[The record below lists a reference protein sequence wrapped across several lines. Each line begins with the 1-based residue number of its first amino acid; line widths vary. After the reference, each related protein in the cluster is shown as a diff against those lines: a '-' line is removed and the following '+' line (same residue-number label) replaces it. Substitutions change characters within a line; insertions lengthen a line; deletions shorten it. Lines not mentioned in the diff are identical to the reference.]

1 MRKSFNQKVKK
12 ISSSLIVVLLVCMNF
27 LIHLPFKAEAATTEL
42 KGLGDVSYYNAIIF
56 GDHSATS
63 ADIEGAMAVQKNM
76 NASSY
81 TVLAAATG
89 ANNLAGATWVDEG
102 YPSLLLG
109 GQFTKAGAGQVI
121 IQDGTVAMTKDGDP
135 EGAMKTSYDRIA
147 YKEQVEIDAK
157 FKEFRKDVDGVIG
170 DAGQLHT
177 DKPKPNMSFGIGED
191 VKNPNIYVSSGLTGE
206 KTFDVKDV
214 FLPNVDNKDFI
225 VIYSDA
231 ETVNFAS
238 GAILY
243 DTRNTG
249 MATDLINTSQAY
261 DPNSSFTE
269 LASKVIWVFPNA
281 TKITTKGYG
290 VVGSVFAPNAV
301 VETKGGSINGQ
312 AFVGGLHQRD
322 GFEVHNFKFNWP
334 KWKKP
339 AAEKGNLQIK
349 KVDESDENIV
359 LKDAKFDVIDKE
371 NNVVA
376 TVTTNEKGIAEVKDL
391 PLGDYFVKEISA
403 PEGYIKVDTPVKV
416 TIDNTKVIEI
426 VMKNTKKVENGQF
439 KILKKDSESGQLLPG
454 AKFDVIDKDGNVV
467 ETIITDGKGEALSKQ
482 LPVGTYT
489 LKEVEAPKGYELSS
503 SLVHVDVAAN
513 KTVTVD
519 VLNKKIVEKATGQFE
534 IVKVDANDKEKLL
547 SDAEFEVYKDGKK
560 VDTLRTDKTGKVIST
575 KLEPGKYTLKETK
588 APQGY
593 TLLKEEIEVVVEAN
607 KVVQVQVENAKE
619 LGSLQVVKKDAESG
633 KVLEGAEFRLKN
645 ESGQVV
651 GEAKTTNKDGV
662 VQFENLVP
670 GKYTLEETKAP
681 EGYKAVEVTV
691 EVNVVANEVVKQEVM
706 NEKVTGQF
714 EIVKVDANDKT
725 KVLSGAEFEV
735 YKEGKKVDTLRT
747 DKTGKVISTK
757 LEPGKYTLKE
767 TKAPQGYKL
776 LKEEIEVVVEANK
789 VVQVQVEN
797 AKELGSL
804 QVVKKDAESGK
815 VLEGAEFRLK
825 NENGQVVG
833 EAKTTNKDGVVQFEN
848 LVPGKY
854 TLEETKAPEGYK
866 AVEVTVEVNVV
877 ANEMVK
883 QEVTNEKVTG
893 QFEIVKV
900 DAEDK
905 AKVLSDAE
913 FAVYK
918 DGKKV
923 AELKT
928 DESGKVMSPK
938 LPLGEYTVKET
949 KAPEGYKLS
958 NKEWKVTIQNENE
971 IVKVEAENEKV
982 LGSLQIIKTDDKDQA
997 KRLAGAEFT
1006 LKDVKGNVVK
1016 EGITTDESGTVK
1028 VDGLVPGEY
1037 TLEETKAPEGYEL
1050 TKQVIH
1056 ATVDGEKVID
1066 VKVTNSK
1073 SLGQFEIVKVDAN
1086 DKEKRLSD
1094 AEFEVYKDGKKV
1106 ETLRTD
1112 KTGKVISTKLEPG
1125 KYTLKET
1132 KAPQGYKL
1140 LKEEIEVVVEAN
1152 KVVQVQVENAKEL
1165 GSLQVIKKDA
1175 ESGKVLEGAEFRLK
1189 NEAGQVVGEAKT
1201 TDKDGVVK
1209 FENVVP
1215 GKYTLEETK
1224 APEGYKALEVTVE
1237 VNVVA
1242 NEVIKQ
1248 EVTNEKIAG
1257 QFEIVKVDAND
1268 KEKVLSGAEFTVYKG
1283 GKKVAE
1289 LKTDESGKV
1298 MSPKLPLGEYT
1309 VKETK
1314 APEGYKL
1321 SNKEWKVTIQN
1332 EKEVVKVEAENE
1344 RILGSLQ
1351 IIKTDDK
1358 DQAKR
1363 LAGAEFTLKD
1373 AQGNV
1378 VKEGITTDK
1387 SGIVKV
1393 EGLVPGEYTLE
1404 ETKAPEGYEL
1414 TKQVIH
1420 VTVDGEKV
1428 IDVKVTNSKS
1438 LGQFEIVKVD
1448 AEDKAKVLSNAEFEV
1463 YKDGEKVETL
1473 RTDKTGKVTSKK
1485 LEPGT
1490 YTLKETKAP
1499 QGYKL
1504 LKEEIEVVVEANK
1517 VVQVQV
1523 ENAKELGS
1531 LQVIKK
1537 DAESG
1542 KVLEGAE
1549 FKLKNETGQVV
1560 GEAKTTNKDGV
1571 VKFENLVPGKYTLE
1585 ETKAPE
1591 GYKAL
1596 EVTVEVNVVANKV
1609 IKQEVLN
1616 EKVKG
1621 KITGQIEIIKVDAND
1636 RDKKLAGAV
1645 FEILKDGTKIDTLTS
1660 DENGKA
1666 TSKELEPGDYIL
1678 KEVQAPKGYSLSDKE
1693 IEFTISNQKIEVV
1706 KLQITNEKETSKGP
1720 ENPGGETEK
1729 PGEETEKPGEETEKP
1744 GEETE
1749 KPGEGTEKPGEGT
1762 EKPGEGTEKPGE
1774 ETEKPGEGTENP
1786 GGETEKPGEETEK
1799 PGEETEK
1806 PGEGTEKPGE
1816 EVGEPNLPEKEQGS
1830 SNDQKLP
1837 ATGHNTNYL
1846 PFIGVILVLLGM
1858 RLRFMTKNS

>member
-76 NASSY
+76 KASSY
-81 TVLAAATG
+81 TVVAAATG
-89 ANNLAGATWVDEG
+89 ANNLAGATWIDEG

-135 EGAMKTSYDRIA
+135 DGAMKTSYDRIS
-147 YKEQVEIDAK
+147 YKEQTEIDTK

-177 DKPKPNMSFGIGED
+177 DKPTLNMSFGIGED
-191 VKNPNIYVSSGLTGE
+191 VNNPNIYVSSGQMGK

-214 FLPNVDNKDFI
+214 YLPNVENKDFI

-231 ETVNFAS
+231 EEVSFGG

-312 AFVGGLHQRD
+312 AYVGGLHQRD

-334 KWKKP
+334 KWNKP

-349 KVDESDENIV
+349 KVDENDESIV
-359 LKDAKFDVIDKE
+359 LKDAKFDVIDKD

-376 TVTTNEKGIAEVKDL
+376 TVTTDEKGIAEVKGL

-416 TIDNTKVIEI
+416 TIDSTSVIEL

-439 KILKKDSESGQLLPG
+439 KLLKKDSESGQLLPG
-454 AKFDVIDKDGNVV
+454 AKFDVVDKDGKVV
-467 ETIITDGKGEALSKQ
+467 ETIITDDKGEALSKQ
-482 LPVGTYT
+482 LPVGSYT

-503 SLVHVDVAAN
+503 SSVSVDVETN
-513 KTVTVD
+513 KVVTVD
-519 VLNKKIVEKATGQFE
+519 VVNKKIPEKVTGQFE
-534 IVKVDANDKEKLL
+534 IVKVDANDKTKVL

-560 VDTLRTDKTGKVIST
+560 VDTLRTDKTGKVIS
-575 KLEPGKYTLKETK
+575 
-588 APQGY
+588 Q
-593 TLLKEEIEVVVEAN
+593 
-607 KVVQVQVENAKE
+607 
-619 LGSLQVVKKDAESG
+619 
-633 KVLEGAEFRLKN
+633 
-645 ESGQVV
+645 
-651 GEAKTTNKDGV
+651 
-662 VQFENLVP
+662 
-670 GKYTLEETKAP
+670 
-681 EGYKAVEVTV
+681 
-691 EVNVVANEVVKQEVM
+691 
-706 NEKVTGQF
+706 
-714 EIVKVDANDKT
+714 
-725 KVLSGAEFEV
+725 
-735 YKEGKKVDTLRT
+735 
-747 DKTGKVISTK
+747 
-757 LEPGKYTLKE
+757 
-767 TKAPQGYKL
+767 
-776 LKEEIEVVVEANK
+776 
-789 VVQVQVEN
+789 
-797 AKELGSL
+797 
-804 QVVKKDAESGK
+804 
-815 VLEGAEFRLK
+815 
-825 NENGQVVG
+825 
-833 EAKTTNKDGVVQFEN
+833 
-848 LVPGKY
+848 
-854 TLEETKAPEGYK
+854 
-866 AVEVTVEVNVV
+866 
-877 ANEMVK
+877 
-883 QEVTNEKVTG
+883 
-893 QFEIVKV
+893 
-900 DAEDK
+900 
-905 AKVLSDAE
+905 
-913 FAVYK
+913 
-918 DGKKV
+918 
-923 AELKT
+923 
-928 DESGKVMSPK
+928 
-938 LPLGEYTVKET
+938 
-949 KAPEGYKLS
+949 
-958 NKEWKVTIQNENE
+958 
-971 IVKVEAENEKV
+971 
-982 LGSLQIIKTDDKDQA
+982 
-997 KRLAGAEFT
+997 
-1006 LKDVKGNVVK
+1006 
-1016 EGITTDESGTVK
+1016 
-1028 VDGLVPGEY
+1028 
-1037 TLEETKAPEGYEL
+1037 
-1050 TKQVIH
+1050 
-1056 ATVDGEKVID
+1056 
-1066 VKVTNSK
+1066 
-1073 SLGQFEIVKVDAN
+1073 
-1086 DKEKRLSD
+1086 
-1094 AEFEVYKDGKKV
+1094 
-1106 ETLRTD
+1106 
-1112 KTGKVISTKLEPG
+1112 KLEPG

-1175 ESGKVLEGAEFRLK
+1175 EDAESGKVLAGAEFILK
-1189 NEAGQVVGEAKT
+1189 NESGQVVGETKT

-1242 NEVIKQ
+1242 NEVVKQ
-1248 EVTNEKIAG
+1248 EVTNEKVTG

-1268 KEKVLSGAEFTVYKG
+1268 KTKVLSDAEFEVYKD

-1314 APEGYKL
+1314 APTGYKL
-1321 SNKEWKVTIQN
+1321 SNKEWKVIIQN
-1332 EKEVVKVEAENE
+1332 EKEIVKVEAENE
-1344 RILGSLQ
+1344 KVLGSLQ

-1373 AQGNV
+1373 AKGNV
-1378 VKEGITTDK
+1378 VKEGITTNE
-1387 SGIVKV
+1387 SGTVKV
-1393 EGLVPGEYTLE
+1393 DGLVPGEYTLE

-1414 TKQVIH
+1414 TKQVIR

-1448 AEDKAKVLSNAEFEV
+1448 AEDKAKVLSDAEFEV
-1463 YKDGEKVETL
+1463 YKDGKKVETL
-1473 RTDKTGKVTSKK
+1473 RTDKTGKVISQK
-1485 LEPGT
+1485 LEPGK

-1537 DAESG
+1537 DEESG
-1542 KVLEGAE
+1542 KVLAGAE
-1549 FKLKNETGQVV
+1549 FKLKNEAGQVV
-1560 GEAKTTNKDGV
+1560 GETKTTDKDGV
-1571 VKFENLVPGKYTLE
+1571 VKFENVVPGKYTLE

-1596 EVTVEVNVVANKV
+1596 EVTVEVNIVANEV
-1609 IKQEVLN
+1609 VKQEVLN
-1616 EKVKG
+1616 EKVKE
-1621 KITGQIEIIKVDAND
+1621 KVTGQVEITKVDAND
-1636 RDKKLAGAV
+1636 TNKTLAGAV
-1645 FEILKDGTKIDTLTS
+1645 FEILKDGTKIDTLTT
-1660 DENGKA
+1660 DKNGKA
-1666 TSKELEPGDYIL
+1666 TSKKLEPGDYIL
-1678 KEVQAPKGYSLSDKE
+1678 KEVQAPERYTLSNKE
-1693 IEFTISNQKIEVV
+1693 IKFTISNQKIEVI
-1706 KLQITNEKETSKGP
+1706 KLQITNQKE
-1720 ENPGGETEK
+1720 PGGGTET
-1729 PGEETEKPGEETEKP
+1729 PGGGTETPG
-1744 GEETE
+1744 G
-1749 KPGEGTEKPGEGT
+1749 GTEK
-1762 EKPGEGTEKPGE
+1762 
-1774 ETEKPGEGTENP
+1774 
-1786 GGETEKPGEETEK
+1786 
-1799 PGEETEK
+1799 
-1806 PGEGTEKPGE
+1806 
-1816 EVGEPNLPEKEQGS
+1816 PNLPEKGQGS
-1830 SNDQKLP
+1830 SNNQQLP
-1837 ATGHNTNYL
+1837 ATGHDMNYL
-1846 PFIGVILVLLGM
+1846 PFVGFVLVLLGI

>member
-1 MRKSFNQKVKK
+1 MKDAFCLVLGSLKGGMNFLRKSFNQKIKK
-12 ISSSLIVVLLVCMNF
+12 LSSSFIVVLLVCMNF
-27 LIHLPFKAEAATTEL
+27 LIHLSYKAEAATTEL

-81 TVLAAATG
+81 TVVAAATG

-109 GQFTKAGAGQVI
+109 GQFTKAGTGQVI

-135 EGAMKTSYDRIA
+135 EGAMKSSYDRIS
-147 YKEQVEIDAK
+147 YKEQAEIDAK
-157 FKEFRKDVDGVIG
+157 FKEFRKDVDGVIE

-177 DKPKPNMSFGIGED
+177 DKPKSGMTFGIGED
-191 VKNPNIYVSSGLTGE
+191 VNNPNIYVSSGLEGQE
-206 KTFDVKDV
+206 PFNVKDV
-214 FLPNVDNKDFI
+214 YLPNVSNKDFI

-231 ETVNFAS
+231 EEVNFGG

-243 DTRNTG
+243 DT
-249 MATDLINTSQAY
+249 TDKGGFTLVNTSQAY
-261 DPNSSFTE
+261 DPNSFFTE

-281 TKITTKGYG
+281 KKITTKGYG

-349 KVDESDENIV
+349 KVDENDENIV
-359 LKDAKFDVIDKE
+359 LKDAKFDVIDKD

-391 PLGDYFVKEISA
+391 PFGDYFVKEISA
-403 PEGYIKVDTPVKV
+403 PEGYIKVDTPKKV
-416 TIDNTKVIEI
+416 TIDNTNIIEF

-439 KILKKDSESGQLLPG
+439 KLLKKDSESGQLLPG

-503 SLVHVDVAAN
+503 SLVHVDVDAN

-534 IVKVDANDKEKLL
+534 IVKVDA
-547 SDAEFEVYKDGKK
+547 
-560 VDTLRTDKTGKVIST
+560 
-575 KLEPGKYTLKETK
+575 
-588 APQGY
+588 
-593 TLLKEEIEVVVEAN
+593 
-607 KVVQVQVENAKE
+607 
-619 LGSLQVVKKDAESG
+619 
-633 KVLEGAEFRLKN
+633 
-645 ESGQVV
+645 
-651 GEAKTTNKDGV
+651 
-662 VQFENLVP
+662 
-670 GKYTLEETKAP
+670 
-681 EGYKAVEVTV
+681 
-691 EVNVVANEVVKQEVM
+691 
-706 NEKVTGQF
+706 
-714 EIVKVDANDKT
+714 
-725 KVLSGAEFEV
+725 
-735 YKEGKKVDTLRT
+735 
-747 DKTGKVISTK
+747 
-757 LEPGKYTLKE
+757 
-767 TKAPQGYKL
+767 
-776 LKEEIEVVVEANK
+776 
-789 VVQVQVEN
+789 
-797 AKELGSL
+797 
-804 QVVKKDAESGK
+804 
-815 VLEGAEFRLK
+815 
-825 NENGQVVG
+825 
-833 EAKTTNKDGVVQFEN
+833 
-848 LVPGKY
+848 
-854 TLEETKAPEGYK
+854 
-866 AVEVTVEVNVV
+866 
-877 ANEMVK
+877 
-883 QEVTNEKVTG
+883 
-893 QFEIVKV
+893 
-900 DAEDK
+900 EDK
-905 AKVLSDAE
+905 AKV
-913 FAVYK
+913 
-918 DGKKV
+918 
-923 AELKT
+923 
-928 DESGKVMSPK
+928 
-938 LPLGEYTVKET
+938 
-949 KAPEGYKLS
+949 
-958 NKEWKVTIQNENE
+958 
-971 IVKVEAENEKV
+971 
-982 LGSLQIIKTDDKDQA
+982 
-997 KRLAGAEFT
+997 
-1006 LKDVKGNVVK
+1006 
-1016 EGITTDESGTVK
+1016 
-1028 VDGLVPGEY
+1028 
-1037 TLEETKAPEGYEL
+1037 
-1050 TKQVIH
+1050 
-1056 ATVDGEKVID
+1056 
-1066 VKVTNSK
+1066 
-1073 SLGQFEIVKVDAN
+1073 
-1086 DKEKRLSD
+1086 LSD

-1112 KTGKVISTKLEPG
+1112 KTGKVISQKLEPG

-1175 ESGKVLEGAEFRLK
+1175 ESGKVLSDAEFRLK
-1189 NEAGQVVGEAKT
+1189 NENGQVVGETKT
-1201 TDKDGVVK
+1201 TNKDGVVK
-1209 FENVVP
+1209 FENLVP

-1224 APEGYKALEVTVE
+1224 APEGYKAVEVTVE

-1242 NEVIKQ
+1242 NEVVKQ
-1248 EVTNEKIAG
+1248 EVMNEKVTG
-1257 QFEIVKVDAND
+1257 QFEIIKVDAND
-1268 KEKVLSGAEFTVYKG
+1268 KAKVLSDAEFTVYKD

-1363 LAGAEFTLKD
+1363 LSGAEFTLKD

-1393 EGLVPGEYTLE
+1393 DGLVPGEYTLE

-1420 VTVDGEKV
+1420 VTVDGEKIV
-1428 IDVKVTNSKS
+1428 DVKVTNSKS

-1448 AEDKAKVLSNAEFEV
+1448 AEDKAKVLSDAEFEV
-1463 YKDGEKVETL
+1463 YKDGKKVETL
-1473 RTDKTGKVTSKK
+1473 RTDKTGKVISQK

-1560 GEAKTTNKDGV
+1560 GETKTTNKDGV

-1596 EVTVEVNVVANKV
+1596 EVTVEVNVVANTV

-1616 EKVKG
+1616 EKVKE
-1621 KITGQIEIIKVDAND
+1621 KIKGQVEITKVDATDTN
-1636 RDKKLAGAV
+1636 KKLAGAV
-1645 FEILKDGTKIDTLTS
+1645 FEILKDGTKIDTLTT
-1660 DENGKA
+1660 DKNGKA

-1678 KEVQAPKGYSLSDKE
+1678 KEVQAPEGYELSDKE

-1720 ENPGGETEK
+1720 ENPGGETETPGGETET

-1749 KPGEGTEKPGEGT
+1749 KPGEETGTSGEETEKSGEETGT
-1762 EKPGEGTEKPGE
+1762 SGE
-1774 ETEKPGEGTENP
+1774 ETEKPG
-1786 GGETEKPGEETEK
+1786 GETGTPSEGMENVDKEKPT
-1799 PGEETEK
+1799 
-1806 PGEGTEKPGE
+1806 
-1816 EVGEPNLPEKEQGS
+1816 LPEKGQGAS
-1830 SNDQKLP
+1830 HAQLP
-1837 ATGHNTNYL
+1837 ATGHDMNYL
-1846 PFIGVILVLLGM
+1846 PFIGFALVLLGI
-1858 RLRFMTKNS
+1858 RLRFMIKNS

>member
-1 MRKSFNQKVKK
+1 MNFLRKSFNQKIKK
-12 ISSSLIVVLLVCMNF
+12 LSSSFIVVLLVCMNF
-27 LIHLPFKAEAATTEL
+27 LIHLPYKAEAATTEL

-81 TVLAAATG
+81 TVVAAATG

-109 GQFTKAGAGQVI
+109 GQFTKAGTGQVI

-135 EGAMKTSYDRIA
+135 EGAMKSSYDRIS
-147 YKEQVEIDAK
+147 YKEQAEIDAK
-157 FKEFRKDVDGVIG
+157 FKEFRKDINSVIE

-177 DKPKPNMSFGIGED
+177 DKPKPGMTFGIGED
-191 VKNPNIYVSSGLTGE
+191 VKNSNIYVSSGLKGQE
-206 KTFDVKDV
+206 PFNVKDV
-214 FLPNVDNKDFI
+214 YLPNVNNKDFI
-225 VIYSDA
+225 VIHSDA
-231 ETVNFAS
+231 EEVNFGG

-243 DTRNTG
+243 DT
-249 MATDLINTSQAY
+249 TDKGGFTLVNTSQAY
-261 DPNSSFTE
+261 DPNSFFTE

-281 TKITTKGYG
+281 KKITTKGYG

-349 KVDESDENIV
+349 KVDENDENIV
-359 LKDAKFDVIDKE
+359 LKDAKFDVIDKD

-391 PLGDYFVKEISA
+391 PFGDYFVKEISA

-416 TIDNTKVIEI
+416 TIDNTNIIEF

-439 KILKKDSESGQLLPG
+439 KLLKKDSESGQLLPG
-454 AKFDVIDKDGNVV
+454 AKFDVIDKDGKVV
-467 ETIITDGKGEALSKQ
+467 ETIVTDDKGEALSKQ
-482 LPVGTYT
+482 LPVGSYT

-503 SLVHVDVAAN
+503 SSVSVDVEVN
-513 KTVTVD
+513 KVVTVD
-519 VLNKKIVEKATGQFE
+519 VVNKKIPEKVTGQFE
-534 IVKVDANDKEKLL
+534 IVKVDAEDKTKVL

-560 VDTLRTDKTGKVIST
+560 VDTLRTDKTGKVVS
-575 KLEPGKYTLKETK
+575 
-588 APQGY
+588 Q
-593 TLLKEEIEVVVEAN
+593 
-607 KVVQVQVENAKE
+607 
-619 LGSLQVVKKDAESG
+619 
-633 KVLEGAEFRLKN
+633 
-645 ESGQVV
+645 
-651 GEAKTTNKDGV
+651 
-662 VQFENLVP
+662 
-670 GKYTLEETKAP
+670 
-681 EGYKAVEVTV
+681 
-691 EVNVVANEVVKQEVM
+691 
-706 NEKVTGQF
+706 
-714 EIVKVDANDKT
+714 
-725 KVLSGAEFEV
+725 
-735 YKEGKKVDTLRT
+735 
-747 DKTGKVISTK
+747 K

-804 QVVKKDAESGK
+804 QVTKKDAESGK

-833 EAKTTNKDGVVQFEN
+833 ETKTTNKDGVVKFEN

-877 ANEMVK
+877 ANEVVK
-883 QEVTNEKVTG
+883 QEVMNEKLTG

-905 AKVLSDAE
+905 AKV
-913 FAVYK
+913 
-918 DGKKV
+918 
-923 AELKT
+923 
-928 DESGKVMSPK
+928 
-938 LPLGEYTVKET
+938 
-949 KAPEGYKLS
+949 
-958 NKEWKVTIQNENE
+958 
-971 IVKVEAENEKV
+971 
-982 LGSLQIIKTDDKDQA
+982 
-997 KRLAGAEFT
+997 
-1006 LKDVKGNVVK
+1006 
-1016 EGITTDESGTVK
+1016 
-1028 VDGLVPGEY
+1028 
-1037 TLEETKAPEGYEL
+1037 
-1050 TKQVIH
+1050 
-1056 ATVDGEKVID
+1056 
-1066 VKVTNSK
+1066 
-1073 SLGQFEIVKVDAN
+1073 
-1086 DKEKRLSD
+1086 LSD

-1112 KTGKVISTKLEPG
+1112 KTGKVISQKLEPG
-1125 KYTLKET
+1125 TYTLKET

-1175 ESGKVLEGAEFRLK
+1175 ESGKVLEGAEFKLK
-1189 NEAGQVVGEAKT
+1189 NETGQVVGETKT
-1201 TDKDGVVK
+1201 TNKDGVVK
-1209 FENVVP
+1209 FENLVP

-1224 APEGYKALEVTVE
+1224 APEGYKAVEVTVE

-1242 NEVIKQ
+1242 NEVVKQ
-1248 EVTNEKIAG
+1248 EVMNEKVTG
-1257 QFEIVKVDAND
+1257 QFEIIKVDAND
-1268 KEKVLSGAEFTVYKG
+1268 KAKVLSDAEFTVYKD

-1363 LAGAEFTLKD
+1363 LSGAEFTLKD

-1393 EGLVPGEYTLE
+1393 DGLVPGEYTLE

-1420 VTVDGEKV
+1420 VTVDGEKIV
-1428 IDVKVTNSKS
+1428 DVKVTNSKS

-1448 AEDKAKVLSNAEFEV
+1448 AEDKAKVLSDAEFEV
-1463 YKDGEKVETL
+1463 YKDGKKVETL
-1473 RTDKTGKVTSKK
+1473 RTDKTGKVISQK

-1560 GEAKTTNKDGV
+1560 GETKTTNKDGV

-1596 EVTVEVNVVANKV
+1596 EVTVEVNVVANTV

-1616 EKVKG
+1616 EKVKE
-1621 KITGQIEIIKVDAND
+1621 KIKGQVEITKVDATDTN
-1636 RDKKLAGAV
+1636 KKLAGAV
-1645 FEILKDGTKIDTLTS
+1645 FEILKDGTKIDTLTT
-1660 DENGKA
+1660 DKNGKA

-1678 KEVQAPKGYSLSDKE
+1678 KEVQAPEGYELSDKG

-1720 ENPGGETEK
+1720 ENPGGETETPGGETETPGGETET

-1749 KPGEGTEKPGEGT
+1749 KPGE
-1762 EKPGEGTEKPGE
+1762 
-1774 ETEKPGEGTENP
+1774 ETG
-1786 GGETEKPGEETEK
+1786 KPGEETEK
-1799 PGEETEK
+1799 PGEETGK
-1806 PGEGTEKPGE
+1806 PGEETEKPGE
-1816 EVGEPNLPEKEQGS
+1816 ETGTSGEETEKPGGETGTPSEGMENVDKEKPTLPEKGQGAS
-1830 SNDQKLP
+1830 HAQLP
-1837 ATGHNTNYL
+1837 ATGHDMNYL
-1846 PFIGVILVLLGM
+1846 PFIGFALVLLGI
-1858 RLRFMTKNS
+1858 RLRFMIKNS

>member
-1 MRKSFNQKVKK
+1 MNFLRKSFNQKIKK
-12 ISSSLIVVLLVCMNF
+12 LSSSFIVVLLVCMNF
-27 LIHLPFKAEAATTEL
+27 LIHLSYKAEAATTEL

-81 TVLAAATG
+81 TVVAAATG

-109 GQFTKAGAGQVI
+109 GQFTKAGTGQVI

-135 EGAMKTSYDRIA
+135 EGAMKSSYDRIS
-147 YKEQVEIDAK
+147 YKEQAEIDAK
-157 FKEFRKDVDGVIG
+157 FKEFRKDVDGVIE

-177 DKPKPNMSFGIGED
+177 DKPKSGMTFGIGED
-191 VKNPNIYVSSGLTGE
+191 VNNPNIYVSSGLEGQE
-206 KTFDVKDV
+206 PFNVKDV
-214 FLPNVDNKDFI
+214 YLPNVSNKDFI

-231 ETVNFAS
+231 EEVNFGG

-243 DTRNTG
+243 DT
-249 MATDLINTSQAY
+249 TDKGGFTLVNTSQAY
-261 DPNSSFTE
+261 DPNSFFTE

-281 TKITTKGYG
+281 KKITTKGYG

-349 KVDESDENIV
+349 KVDENDENIV
-359 LKDAKFDVIDKE
+359 LKDAKFDVIDKD

-391 PLGDYFVKEISA
+391 PFGDYFVKEISA
-403 PEGYIKVDTPVKV
+403 PEGYIKVDTPKKV
-416 TIDNTKVIEI
+416 TIDNTNIIEF

-439 KILKKDSESGQLLPG
+439 KLLKKDSESGQLLPG

-503 SLVHVDVAAN
+503 SLVHVDVDAN

-534 IVKVDANDKEKLL
+534 IVKVDA
-547 SDAEFEVYKDGKK
+547 
-560 VDTLRTDKTGKVIST
+560 
-575 KLEPGKYTLKETK
+575 
-588 APQGY
+588 
-593 TLLKEEIEVVVEAN
+593 
-607 KVVQVQVENAKE
+607 
-619 LGSLQVVKKDAESG
+619 
-633 KVLEGAEFRLKN
+633 
-645 ESGQVV
+645 
-651 GEAKTTNKDGV
+651 
-662 VQFENLVP
+662 
-670 GKYTLEETKAP
+670 
-681 EGYKAVEVTV
+681 
-691 EVNVVANEVVKQEVM
+691 
-706 NEKVTGQF
+706 
-714 EIVKVDANDKT
+714 
-725 KVLSGAEFEV
+725 
-735 YKEGKKVDTLRT
+735 
-747 DKTGKVISTK
+747 
-757 LEPGKYTLKE
+757 
-767 TKAPQGYKL
+767 
-776 LKEEIEVVVEANK
+776 
-789 VVQVQVEN
+789 
-797 AKELGSL
+797 
-804 QVVKKDAESGK
+804 
-815 VLEGAEFRLK
+815 
-825 NENGQVVG
+825 
-833 EAKTTNKDGVVQFEN
+833 
-848 LVPGKY
+848 
-854 TLEETKAPEGYK
+854 
-866 AVEVTVEVNVV
+866 
-877 ANEMVK
+877 
-883 QEVTNEKVTG
+883 
-893 QFEIVKV
+893 
-900 DAEDK
+900 EDK
-905 AKVLSDAE
+905 AKV
-913 FAVYK
+913 
-918 DGKKV
+918 
-923 AELKT
+923 
-928 DESGKVMSPK
+928 
-938 LPLGEYTVKET
+938 
-949 KAPEGYKLS
+949 
-958 NKEWKVTIQNENE
+958 
-971 IVKVEAENEKV
+971 
-982 LGSLQIIKTDDKDQA
+982 
-997 KRLAGAEFT
+997 
-1006 LKDVKGNVVK
+1006 
-1016 EGITTDESGTVK
+1016 
-1028 VDGLVPGEY
+1028 
-1037 TLEETKAPEGYEL
+1037 
-1050 TKQVIH
+1050 
-1056 ATVDGEKVID
+1056 
-1066 VKVTNSK
+1066 
-1073 SLGQFEIVKVDAN
+1073 
-1086 DKEKRLSD
+1086 LSD

-1112 KTGKVISTKLEPG
+1112 KTGKVISQKLEPG

-1175 ESGKVLEGAEFRLK
+1175 ESGKVLSDAEFRLK
-1189 NEAGQVVGEAKT
+1189 NENGQVVGETKT
-1201 TDKDGVVK
+1201 TNKDGVVK
-1209 FENVVP
+1209 FENLVP

-1224 APEGYKALEVTVE
+1224 APEGYKAVEVTVE

-1242 NEVIKQ
+1242 NEVVKQ
-1248 EVTNEKIAG
+1248 EVMNEKLTG
-1257 QFEIVKVDAND
+1257 QFEIVKVDAED
-1268 KEKVLSGAEFTVYKG
+1268 KAKVLSDAEFEVYKDGKKVETLRTDKTGKVISQKLEPGKYTLKETKAPQGYKLLKEEIEVVVEANKVVQVQVENAKELGSLQVIKKDAESGKVLSDAEFRLKNENGQVVGETKTTNKDGVVKFENLVPGKYTLEETKAPEGYKAVEVTVEVNVVANEVVKQEVMNEKVTGQFEIIKVDANDKAKVLSDAEFTVYKD

-1363 LAGAEFTLKD
+1363 LSGAEFTLKD

-1393 EGLVPGEYTLE
+1393 DGLVPGEYTLE

-1420 VTVDGEKV
+1420 VTVDGEKIV
-1428 IDVKVTNSKS
+1428 DVKVTNSKS

-1448 AEDKAKVLSNAEFEV
+1448 AEDKAKVLSDAEFEV
-1463 YKDGEKVETL
+1463 YKDGKKVETL
-1473 RTDKTGKVTSKK
+1473 RTDKTGKVISQK

-1560 GEAKTTNKDGV
+1560 GETKTTNKDGV

-1596 EVTVEVNVVANKV
+1596 EVTVEVNVVANTV

-1616 EKVKG
+1616 EKVKE
-1621 KITGQIEIIKVDAND
+1621 KIKGQVEITKVDATDTN
-1636 RDKKLAGAV
+1636 KKLAGAV
-1645 FEILKDGTKIDTLTS
+1645 FEILKDGTKIDTLTT
-1660 DENGKA
+1660 DKNGKA

-1678 KEVQAPKGYSLSDKE
+1678 KEVQAPEGYELSDKE

-1720 ENPGGETEK
+1720 ENPGGETET

-1749 KPGEGTEKPGEGT
+1749 KPGEETGTS
-1762 EKPGEGTEKPGE
+1762 GE
-1774 ETEKPGEGTENP
+1774 ETEKS
-1786 GGETEKPGEETEK
+1786 GEETGTPSEGMENVDKEK
-1799 PGEETEK
+1799 PT
-1806 PGEGTEKPGE
+1806 
-1816 EVGEPNLPEKEQGS
+1816 LPEKGQGAS
-1830 SNDQKLP
+1830 HAQLP
-1837 ATGHNTNYL
+1837 ATGHDMNYL
-1846 PFIGVILVLLGM
+1846 PFIGFALVLLGI
-1858 RLRFMTKNS
+1858 RLRFMIKNS

>member
-1 MRKSFNQKVKK
+1 MNFLRKSFNQKIKK
-12 ISSSLIVVLLVCMNF
+12 LSSSFIVVLLVCMNF
-27 LIHLPFKAEAATTEL
+27 LIHLPYKAEAATTEL

-81 TVLAAATG
+81 TVVAAATG

-109 GQFTKAGAGQVI
+109 GQFTKAGTGQVI

-135 EGAMKTSYDRIA
+135 EGAMKSSYDRIS
-147 YKEQVEIDAK
+147 YKEQAEIDAK
-157 FKEFRKDVDGVIG
+157 FKEFRKDINSVIE

-177 DKPKPNMSFGIGED
+177 DKPKPGMTFGIGED
-191 VKNPNIYVSSGLTGE
+191 VKNSNIYVSSGLKGQE
-206 KTFDVKDV
+206 PFNVKDV
-214 FLPNVDNKDFI
+214 YLPNVNNKDFI
-225 VIYSDA
+225 VIHSDA
-231 ETVNFAS
+231 EEVNFGG

-243 DTRNTG
+243 DT
-249 MATDLINTSQAY
+249 TDKGGFTLVNTSQAY
-261 DPNSSFTE
+261 DPNSFFTE

-281 TKITTKGYG
+281 KKITTKGYG

-349 KVDESDENIV
+349 KVDENDENIV
-359 LKDAKFDVIDKE
+359 LKDAKFDVIDKD

-376 TVTTNEKGIAEVKDL
+376 TVTTNEKGVAEVKDL
-391 PLGDYFVKEISA
+391 PFGDYFVKEISA

-416 TIDNTKVIEI
+416 TIDNTNIIEF

-439 KILKKDSESGQLLPG
+439 KLLKKDSESGQLLPG

-467 ETIITDGKGEALSKQ
+467 ETIITDDKGEALSKQ

-489 LKEVEAPKGYELSS
+489 LKEIEAPKGYELSS
-503 SLVHVDVAAN
+503 SSVSVDVEAH
-513 KTVTVD
+513 KIVTID
-519 VLNKKIVEKATGQFE
+519 VVNKKI
-534 IVKVDANDKEKLL
+534 
-547 SDAEFEVYKDGKK
+547 
-560 VDTLRTDKTGKVIST
+560 
-575 KLEPGKYTLKETK
+575 P
-588 APQGY
+588 
-593 TLLKEEIEVVVEAN
+593 
-607 KVVQVQVENAKE
+607 
-619 LGSLQVVKKDAESG
+619 
-633 KVLEGAEFRLKN
+633 
-645 ESGQVV
+645 
-651 GEAKTTNKDGV
+651 
-662 VQFENLVP
+662 
-670 GKYTLEETKAP
+670 
-681 EGYKAVEVTV
+681 
-691 EVNVVANEVVKQEVM
+691 
-706 NEKVTGQF
+706 EKVTGQF
-714 EIVKVDANDKT
+714 EIVKVDAQDQT
-725 KVLSGAEFEV
+725 KV
-735 YKEGKKVDTLRT
+735 
-747 DKTGKVISTK
+747 
-757 LEPGKYTLKE
+757 
-767 TKAPQGYKL
+767 
-776 LKEEIEVVVEANK
+776 
-789 VVQVQVEN
+789 
-797 AKELGSL
+797 
-804 QVVKKDAESGK
+804 
-815 VLEGAEFRLK
+815 
-825 NENGQVVG
+825 
-833 EAKTTNKDGVVQFEN
+833 
-848 LVPGKY
+848 
-854 TLEETKAPEGYK
+854 
-866 AVEVTVEVNVV
+866 
-877 ANEMVK
+877 
-883 QEVTNEKVTG
+883 
-893 QFEIVKV
+893 
-900 DAEDK
+900 
-905 AKVLSDAE
+905 
-913 FAVYK
+913 
-918 DGKKV
+918 
-923 AELKT
+923 
-928 DESGKVMSPK
+928 
-938 LPLGEYTVKET
+938 
-949 KAPEGYKLS
+949 
-958 NKEWKVTIQNENE
+958 
-971 IVKVEAENEKV
+971 
-982 LGSLQIIKTDDKDQA
+982 
-997 KRLAGAEFT
+997 
-1006 LKDVKGNVVK
+1006 
-1016 EGITTDESGTVK
+1016 
-1028 VDGLVPGEY
+1028 
-1037 TLEETKAPEGYEL
+1037 
-1050 TKQVIH
+1050 
-1056 ATVDGEKVID
+1056 
-1066 VKVTNSK
+1066 
-1073 SLGQFEIVKVDAN
+1073 
-1086 DKEKRLSD
+1086 LSD

-1112 KTGKVISTKLEPG
+1112 KTGKVISQKLEPG
-1125 KYTLKET
+1125 TYTLKET

-1175 ESGKVLEGAEFRLK
+1175 ESGKVLSDAEFRLK
-1189 NEAGQVVGEAKT
+1189 NENGQVVGETKT
-1201 TDKDGVVK
+1201 TNKDGVVK
-1209 FENVVP
+1209 FENLVP

-1224 APEGYKALEVTVE
+1224 APEGYKAVEVTVE

-1242 NEVIKQ
+1242 NEVVKQ
-1248 EVTNEKIAG
+1248 EVMNEKLTGQFEIVKVDAEDKAKVLSDAEFEVYKDGKKVETLRTDKTGKVISQKLEPGTYTLKETKAPQGYKLLKEEIEVVVEANKVVEVQVENAKELGSLQVIKKDAESGKVLEGAEFKLKNETGQVVGEAKITNKDGVVKFENLVPGKYTLEETKAPEGYKAVEVTVEVNVVANEVVKQEVMNEKLTG

-1268 KEKVLSGAEFTVYKG
+1268 KTKLLSDAEFEVYKD

-1332 EKEVVKVEAENE
+1332 EKAVVKVEAENE

-1363 LAGAEFTLKD
+1363 LSGAEFTLKD

-1393 EGLVPGEYTLE
+1393 DGLVPGEYTLE

-1420 VTVDGEKV
+1420 VTVDGEKIV
-1428 IDVKVTNSKS
+1428 DVKVTNSKS

-1448 AEDKAKVLSNAEFEV
+1448 AEDKAKVLSDAEFEV
-1463 YKDGEKVETL
+1463 YKDGKKVETL
-1473 RTDKTGKVTSKK
+1473 RTDKTGKVISQK

-1560 GEAKTTNKDGV
+1560 GETKTTNKDGV

-1596 EVTVEVNVVANKV
+1596 EVTVEVNVVANTV

-1616 EKVKG
+1616 EKVKE
-1621 KITGQIEIIKVDAND
+1621 KIKGQVEITKVDATDTN
-1636 RDKKLAGAV
+1636 KKLAGAV
-1645 FEILKDGTKIDTLTS
+1645 FEILKDGTKIDTLTT
-1660 DENGKA
+1660 DKNGKA

-1678 KEVQAPKGYSLSDKE
+1678 KEVQAPEGYELSDKE

-1720 ENPGGETEK
+1720 ENPGGETET
-1729 PGEETEKPGEETEKP
+1729 PGGETET
-1744 GEETE
+1744 
-1749 KPGEGTEKPGEGT
+1749 
-1762 EKPGEGTEKPGE
+1762 
-1774 ETEKPGEGTENP
+1774 P

-1806 PGEGTEKPGE
+1806 PGEETGKPGEETENPGEETGKPGEEIEKPGEETGTSGEETEKPGE
-1816 EVGEPNLPEKEQGS
+1816 ETGTSGEETEKPGGETGTPSEGMENVDKEKPTLPEKGQGAS
-1830 SNDQKLP
+1830 HAQLP
-1837 ATGHNTNYL
+1837 ATGHDMNYL
-1846 PFIGVILVLLGM
+1846 PFIGFALVLLGI
-1858 RLRFMTKNS
+1858 RLRFMIKNS

>member
-1 MRKSFNQKVKK
+1 MKDAFCLVLGSLKGGMNFLRKSFNQKIKK
-12 ISSSLIVVLLVCMNF
+12 LSSSFIVVLLVCMNF
-27 LIHLPFKAEAATTEL
+27 LIHLSYKAEAATTEL

-81 TVLAAATG
+81 TVVAAATG

-109 GQFTKAGAGQVI
+109 GQFTKAGTGQVI

-135 EGAMKTSYDRIA
+135 EGAMKSSYDRIS
-147 YKEQVEIDAK
+147 YKEQAEIDAK
-157 FKEFRKDVDGVIG
+157 FKEFRKDVDGVIE

-177 DKPKPNMSFGIGED
+177 DKPKSGMTFGIGED
-191 VKNPNIYVSSGLTGE
+191 VNNPNIYVSSGLEGQE
-206 KTFDVKDV
+206 PFNVKDV
-214 FLPNVDNKDFI
+214 YLPNVSNKDFI

-231 ETVNFAS
+231 EEVNFGG

-243 DTRNTG
+243 DT
-249 MATDLINTSQAY
+249 TDKGGFTLVNTSQAY
-261 DPNSSFTE
+261 DPNSFFTE

-281 TKITTKGYG
+281 KKITTKGYG

-349 KVDESDENIV
+349 KVDENDENIV
-359 LKDAKFDVIDKE
+359 LKDAKFDVIDKD

-391 PLGDYFVKEISA
+391 PFGDYFVKEISA
-403 PEGYIKVDTPVKV
+403 PEGYIKVDTPKKV
-416 TIDNTKVIEI
+416 TIDNTNIIEF

-439 KILKKDSESGQLLPG
+439 KLLKKDSESGQLLPG

-503 SLVHVDVAAN
+503 SLVHVDVDAN

-534 IVKVDANDKEKLL
+534 IVKVDA
-547 SDAEFEVYKDGKK
+547 
-560 VDTLRTDKTGKVIST
+560 
-575 KLEPGKYTLKETK
+575 
-588 APQGY
+588 
-593 TLLKEEIEVVVEAN
+593 
-607 KVVQVQVENAKE
+607 
-619 LGSLQVVKKDAESG
+619 
-633 KVLEGAEFRLKN
+633 
-645 ESGQVV
+645 
-651 GEAKTTNKDGV
+651 
-662 VQFENLVP
+662 
-670 GKYTLEETKAP
+670 
-681 EGYKAVEVTV
+681 
-691 EVNVVANEVVKQEVM
+691 
-706 NEKVTGQF
+706 
-714 EIVKVDANDKT
+714 
-725 KVLSGAEFEV
+725 
-735 YKEGKKVDTLRT
+735 
-747 DKTGKVISTK
+747 
-757 LEPGKYTLKE
+757 
-767 TKAPQGYKL
+767 
-776 LKEEIEVVVEANK
+776 
-789 VVQVQVEN
+789 
-797 AKELGSL
+797 
-804 QVVKKDAESGK
+804 
-815 VLEGAEFRLK
+815 
-825 NENGQVVG
+825 
-833 EAKTTNKDGVVQFEN
+833 
-848 LVPGKY
+848 
-854 TLEETKAPEGYK
+854 
-866 AVEVTVEVNVV
+866 
-877 ANEMVK
+877 
-883 QEVTNEKVTG
+883 
-893 QFEIVKV
+893 
-900 DAEDK
+900 EDK
-905 AKVLSDAE
+905 AKV
-913 FAVYK
+913 
-918 DGKKV
+918 
-923 AELKT
+923 
-928 DESGKVMSPK
+928 
-938 LPLGEYTVKET
+938 
-949 KAPEGYKLS
+949 
-958 NKEWKVTIQNENE
+958 
-971 IVKVEAENEKV
+971 
-982 LGSLQIIKTDDKDQA
+982 
-997 KRLAGAEFT
+997 
-1006 LKDVKGNVVK
+1006 
-1016 EGITTDESGTVK
+1016 
-1028 VDGLVPGEY
+1028 
-1037 TLEETKAPEGYEL
+1037 
-1050 TKQVIH
+1050 
-1056 ATVDGEKVID
+1056 
-1066 VKVTNSK
+1066 
-1073 SLGQFEIVKVDAN
+1073 
-1086 DKEKRLSD
+1086 LSD

-1112 KTGKVISTKLEPG
+1112 KTGKVISQKLEPG

-1175 ESGKVLEGAEFRLK
+1175 ESGKVLSDAEFRLK
-1189 NEAGQVVGEAKT
+1189 NENGQVVGETKT
-1201 TDKDGVVK
+1201 TNKDGVVK
-1209 FENVVP
+1209 FENLVP

-1224 APEGYKALEVTVE
+1224 APEGYKAVEVTVE

-1242 NEVIKQ
+1242 NEVVKQ
-1248 EVTNEKIAG
+1248 EVMNEKLTG
-1257 QFEIVKVDAND
+1257 QFEIVKVDAED
-1268 KEKVLSGAEFTVYKG
+1268 KAKVLSDAEFEVYKDGKKVETLRTDKTGKVISQKLEPGKYTLKETKAPQGYKLLKEEIEVVVEANKVVQVQVENAKELGSLQVIKKDAESGKVLSDAEFRLKNENGQVVGETKTTNKDGVVKFENLVPGKYTLEETKAPEGYKAVEVTVEVNVVANEVVKQEVMNEKVTGQFEIIKVDANDKAKVLSDAEFTVYKD

-1363 LAGAEFTLKD
+1363 LSGAEFTLKD

-1393 EGLVPGEYTLE
+1393 DGLVPGEYTLE

-1420 VTVDGEKV
+1420 VTVDGEKIV
-1428 IDVKVTNSKS
+1428 DVKVTNSKS

-1448 AEDKAKVLSNAEFEV
+1448 AEDKAKVLSDAEFEV
-1463 YKDGEKVETL
+1463 YKDGKKVETL
-1473 RTDKTGKVTSKK
+1473 RTDKTGKVISQK

-1560 GEAKTTNKDGV
+1560 GETKTTNKDGV

-1596 EVTVEVNVVANKV
+1596 EVTVEVNVVANTV

-1616 EKVKG
+1616 EKVKE
-1621 KITGQIEIIKVDAND
+1621 KIKGQVEITKVDATDTN
-1636 RDKKLAGAV
+1636 KKLAGAV
-1645 FEILKDGTKIDTLTS
+1645 FEILKDGTKIDTLTT
-1660 DENGKA
+1660 DKNGKA

-1678 KEVQAPKGYSLSDKE
+1678 KEVQAPEGYELSDKE

-1720 ENPGGETEK
+1720 ENPGGETET

-1749 KPGEGTEKPGEGT
+1749 KPGEETGTS
-1762 EKPGEGTEKPGE
+1762 GE
-1774 ETEKPGEGTENP
+1774 ETEKS
-1786 GGETEKPGEETEK
+1786 GEETGTPSEGMENVDKEK
-1799 PGEETEK
+1799 PT
-1806 PGEGTEKPGE
+1806 
-1816 EVGEPNLPEKEQGS
+1816 LPEKGQGAS
-1830 SNDQKLP
+1830 HAQLP
-1837 ATGHNTNYL
+1837 ATGHDMNYL
-1846 PFIGVILVLLGM
+1846 PFIGFALVLLGI
-1858 RLRFMTKNS
+1858 RLRFMIKNS

>member
-1 MRKSFNQKVKK
+1 MKDAFCLVLGSLKGGMNFLRKSFNQKIKK
-12 ISSSLIVVLLVCMNF
+12 LSSSFIVVLLVCMNF
-27 LIHLPFKAEAATTEL
+27 LIHLPYKAEAATTEL

-81 TVLAAATG
+81 TVVAAATG

-109 GQFTKAGAGQVI
+109 GQFTKAGTGQVI

-135 EGAMKTSYDRIA
+135 EGAMKSSYDRIS
-147 YKEQVEIDAK
+147 YKEQAEIDAK
-157 FKEFRKDVDGVIG
+157 FKEFRKDINSVIE

-177 DKPKPNMSFGIGED
+177 DKPKPGMTFGIGED
-191 VKNPNIYVSSGLTGE
+191 VKNSNIYVSSGLKGQE
-206 KTFDVKDV
+206 PFNVKDV
-214 FLPNVDNKDFI
+214 YLPNVNNKDFI
-225 VIYSDA
+225 VIHSDA
-231 ETVNFAS
+231 EEVNFGG

-243 DTRNTG
+243 DT
-249 MATDLINTSQAY
+249 TDKGGFTLVNTSQAY
-261 DPNSSFTE
+261 DPNSFFTE

-281 TKITTKGYG
+281 KKITTKGYG

-349 KVDESDENIV
+349 KVDENDENIV
-359 LKDAKFDVIDKE
+359 LKDAKFDVIDKD

-391 PLGDYFVKEISA
+391 PFGDYFVKEISA

-416 TIDNTKVIEI
+416 TIDNTNIIEF

-439 KILKKDSESGQLLPG
+439 KLLKKDSESGQLLPG
-454 AKFDVIDKDGNVV
+454 AKFDVIDKDGKVV
-467 ETIITDGKGEALSKQ
+467 ETIVTDDKGEALSKQ
-482 LPVGTYT
+482 LPVGSYT

-503 SLVHVDVAAN
+503 SSVSVDVEVN
-513 KTVTVD
+513 KVVTVD
-519 VLNKKIVEKATGQFE
+519 VVNKKIPEKVTGQFE
-534 IVKVDANDKEKLL
+534 IVKVDAEDKTKVL

-560 VDTLRTDKTGKVIST
+560 VDTLRTDKTGKVVS
-575 KLEPGKYTLKETK
+575 
-588 APQGY
+588 Q
-593 TLLKEEIEVVVEAN
+593 
-607 KVVQVQVENAKE
+607 
-619 LGSLQVVKKDAESG
+619 
-633 KVLEGAEFRLKN
+633 
-645 ESGQVV
+645 
-651 GEAKTTNKDGV
+651 
-662 VQFENLVP
+662 
-670 GKYTLEETKAP
+670 
-681 EGYKAVEVTV
+681 
-691 EVNVVANEVVKQEVM
+691 
-706 NEKVTGQF
+706 
-714 EIVKVDANDKT
+714 
-725 KVLSGAEFEV
+725 
-735 YKEGKKVDTLRT
+735 
-747 DKTGKVISTK
+747 
-757 LEPGKYTLKE
+757 
-767 TKAPQGYKL
+767 
-776 LKEEIEVVVEANK
+776 
-789 VVQVQVEN
+789 
-797 AKELGSL
+797 
-804 QVVKKDAESGK
+804 
-815 VLEGAEFRLK
+815 
-825 NENGQVVG
+825 
-833 EAKTTNKDGVVQFEN
+833 
-848 LVPGKY
+848 
-854 TLEETKAPEGYK
+854 
-866 AVEVTVEVNVV
+866 
-877 ANEMVK
+877 
-883 QEVTNEKVTG
+883 
-893 QFEIVKV
+893 
-900 DAEDK
+900 
-905 AKVLSDAE
+905 
-913 FAVYK
+913 
-918 DGKKV
+918 
-923 AELKT
+923 
-928 DESGKVMSPK
+928 
-938 LPLGEYTVKET
+938 
-949 KAPEGYKLS
+949 
-958 NKEWKVTIQNENE
+958 
-971 IVKVEAENEKV
+971 
-982 LGSLQIIKTDDKDQA
+982 
-997 KRLAGAEFT
+997 
-1006 LKDVKGNVVK
+1006 
-1016 EGITTDESGTVK
+1016 
-1028 VDGLVPGEY
+1028 
-1037 TLEETKAPEGYEL
+1037 
-1050 TKQVIH
+1050 
-1056 ATVDGEKVID
+1056 
-1066 VKVTNSK
+1066 
-1073 SLGQFEIVKVDAN
+1073 
-1086 DKEKRLSD
+1086 
-1094 AEFEVYKDGKKV
+1094 
-1106 ETLRTD
+1106 
-1112 KTGKVISTKLEPG
+1112 KLEPG

-1175 ESGKVLEGAEFRLK
+1175 ESGKVLEGAEFKLK
-1189 NEAGQVVGEAKT
+1189 NETGQVVGETKT
-1201 TDKDGVVK
+1201 TNKDGVVK
-1209 FENVVP
+1209 FENLVP

-1224 APEGYKALEVTVE
+1224 APEGYKAVEVTVE

-1242 NEVIKQ
+1242 NEVVKQ
-1248 EVTNEKIAG
+1248 EVMNEKLTG
-1257 QFEIVKVDAND
+1257 QFEIVKVDAED
-1268 KEKVLSGAEFTVYKG
+1268 KAKVLSDAEFEVYKDGKKVETLRTDKTGKVISQKLEPGTYTLKETKAPQGYKLLKEEIEVVVEANKVVQVQVENAKELGSLQVIKKDAESGKVLEGAEFKLKNETGQVVGETKTTNKDGVVKFENLVPGKYTLEETKAPEGYKAVEVTVEVNVVANEVVKQEVMNEKVTGQFEIIKVDANDKAKVLSDAEFTVYKD

-1363 LAGAEFTLKD
+1363 LSGAEFTLKD

-1393 EGLVPGEYTLE
+1393 DGLVPGEYTLE

-1420 VTVDGEKV
+1420 VTVDGEKIV
-1428 IDVKVTNSKS
+1428 DVKVTNSKS

-1448 AEDKAKVLSNAEFEV
+1448 AEDKAKVLSDAEFEV
-1463 YKDGEKVETL
+1463 YKDGKKVETL
-1473 RTDKTGKVTSKK
+1473 RTDKTGKVISQK

-1560 GEAKTTNKDGV
+1560 GETKTTNKDGV

-1596 EVTVEVNVVANKV
+1596 EVTVEVNVVANTV

-1616 EKVKG
+1616 EKVKE
-1621 KITGQIEIIKVDAND
+1621 KIKGQVEITKVDATDTN
-1636 RDKKLAGAV
+1636 KKLAGAV
-1645 FEILKDGTKIDTLTS
+1645 FEILKDGTKIDTLTT
-1660 DENGKA
+1660 DKNGKA

-1678 KEVQAPKGYSLSDKE
+1678 KEVQAPEGYELSDKG

-1720 ENPGGETEK
+1720 ENPGGETETPGGETETPGGETET

-1749 KPGEGTEKPGEGT
+1749 KPGE
-1762 EKPGEGTEKPGE
+1762 
-1774 ETEKPGEGTENP
+1774 ETG
-1786 GGETEKPGEETEK
+1786 KPGEETEK
-1799 PGEETEK
+1799 PGEETGK
-1806 PGEGTEKPGE
+1806 PGEETEKPGE
-1816 EVGEPNLPEKEQGS
+1816 ETGTSGEETEKPGGETGTPSEGMENVDKEKPTLPEKGQGAS
-1830 SNDQKLP
+1830 HAQLP
-1837 ATGHNTNYL
+1837 ATGHDMNYL
-1846 PFIGVILVLLGM
+1846 PFIGFALVLLGI
-1858 RLRFMTKNS
+1858 RLRFMIKNS